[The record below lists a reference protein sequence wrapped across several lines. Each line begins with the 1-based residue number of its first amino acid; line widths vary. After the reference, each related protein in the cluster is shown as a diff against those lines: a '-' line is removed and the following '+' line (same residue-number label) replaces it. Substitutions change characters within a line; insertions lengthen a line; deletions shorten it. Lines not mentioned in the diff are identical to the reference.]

1 VQYHVEGEL
10 VDRANATVP
19 VDDRGFQY
27 GDGAFETMRA
37 YGGTLFALDEHFDRL
52 DRSCD
57 ALGLEHGLSRQD
69 LATRVHETLAAN
81 DLDDAYAK
89 LSITRG
95 SQPGTVTPQPDV
107 EPTVVVYAK
116 PLPRGGLDGERTWD
130 APAVLQTAKTRKPP
144 ANALP
149 AGAKTHNYLNS
160 ILARDE
166 LVGEADEALLRDQ
179 AGAVAEG
186 ATSNVFW
193 VDDDGLHTPAADRD
207 LLPGITRAY
216 VLDLAREQ
224 AGIPVNTGE
233 YDVEAVRSADECFLT
248 NSTWE
253 LRPVR
258 VVDGIDL
265 EVGPVTQLLA
275 RLFDRLVEHRHYG
288 DIDDDA
294 RSGEGV
300 QDDDTAGNDRG
311 LDEDA
316 RSDGVGG
323 TDPGTGE

>member
-1 VQYHVEGEL
+1 MQYHVDGEL
-10 VDRANATVP
+10 VERAEATVP

-57 ALGLEHGLSRQD
+57 ALGLDHGLSRQD

-81 DLDDAYAK
+81 DLEDAYAK

-95 SQPGTVTPQPDV
+95 SQPGTVTPRSEVD
-107 EPTVVVYAK
+107 PTVVVYAK

-130 APAVLQTAKTRKPP
+130 EPAVLQTAKTRKPP
-144 ANALP
+144 ASALP
-149 AGAKTHNYLNS
+149 PGAKTHNYLNS

-166 LVGEADEALLRDQ
+166 LVGDADEALLRDQ
-179 AGAVAEG
+179 AGTVAEG

-193 VDDDGLHTPAADRD
+193 VNDDGLHTPAADLD

-224 AGIPVNTGE
+224 AGVPVNTGE
-233 YDVEAVRSADECFLT
+233 YDVKAVRSADECFLT

-258 VVDGIDL
+258 AVDGIDL
-265 EVGPVTQLLA
+265 DVGPVTQLLA

-288 DIDDDA
+288 GIDGAAESAD
-294 RSGEGV
+294 G
-300 QDDDTAGNDRG
+300 AG
-311 LDEDA
+311 DED
-316 RSDGVGG
+316 DGGG
-323 TDPGTGE
+323 DADAGS